1 MTHLL
6 HLDSSARSR
15 SFSRT
20 LTALCAEAWRAAHP
34 GAAYTYR
41 DLVAGPVP
49 PIGEAWTEICD
60 HLLTHQ
66 ITDIPRYAEAVTTPA
81 RRAAWATVEPL
92 LAELVSAD
100 VVLIGAPMYNYSIPA
115 ALKAWIDQVTFPRMD
130 LTGRAFVVASARGGS
145 YQPGTPKEPF
155 DHQERYLRDFFAGH
169 YGVTDVTFVTT
180 ELTNARVD
188 PVLDDLRER
197 QDASHRAAVARVE
210 ALTTRFGGAVAGGAA
225 SLGSQTG
232 DGTSLST
239 QAGDGASPGTQTG
252 HGASLASL
260 PGGAAIPSAALGG
273 GA

>member
-20 LTALCAEAWRAAHP
+20 LTALYAQAWRAAHP

-60 HLLTHQ
+60 HLLTHR

-92 LAELVSAD
+92 LAELVAAD
-100 VVLIGAPMYNYSIPA
+100 VVLIGAPMYNYSVPA

-130 LTGRAFVVASARGGS
+130 LSGRAFVVASARGGS

-210 ALTTRFGGAVAGGAA
+210 ELTARFGAGGGGTSLGAQAGAGGGA
-225 SLGSQTG
+225 SLG
-232 DGTSLST
+232 
-239 QAGDGASPGTQTG
+239 
-252 HGASLASL
+252 
-260 PGGAAIPSAALGG
+260 AAVGG